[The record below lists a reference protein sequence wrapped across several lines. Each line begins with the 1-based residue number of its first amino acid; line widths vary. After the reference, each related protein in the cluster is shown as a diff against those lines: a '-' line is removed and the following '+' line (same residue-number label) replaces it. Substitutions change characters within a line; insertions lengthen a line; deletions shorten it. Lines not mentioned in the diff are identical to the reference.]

1 MQKMTQ
7 TQVYK
12 LVNNKAVQMLNE
24 IKLQSLFDKD
34 KANFAEYLSGVRDI
48 TAKAPQNLERAIKY
62 WEKKAKESN
71 LQYVKAKLIA
81 LLTVKKILTVNNE
94 IANKKNCPGYNTW
107 QCREIDCNC
116 AECALSC

>member
-1 MQKMTQ
+1 MNTMTQ
-7 TQVYK
+7 AQAYK
-12 LVNNKAVQMLNE
+12 LVNSKAVQMLNE
-24 IKLQSLFDKD
+24 IKLQGLFDKD

-48 TAKAPQNLERAIKY
+48 TAKAPKNLDNAIKY

-71 LQYVKAKLIA
+71 LQYVKAKFIA
-81 LLTVKKILTVNNE
+81 LLTVKKVLTVNKE
-94 IANKKNCPGYNTW
+94 ITSKQNCPGHNTW